1 MCSMIILSSLVG
13 LSSNY
18 TVSLDCSNYN
28 ITMLSSIGLSQ
39 SNDLDLLNQENC
51 YNNSF
56 TDNMNILTTCNLN
69 TIFSGY
75 FNSLCLNMK
84 NCLFPFNAQDFTS
97 NCIGYTTQNIVYFTY
112 QCSNSKINSF
122 GGLSKSLMSIISI
135 SVDILSMLVLI
146 TLILL

>member
-1 MCSMIILSSLVG
+1 
-13 LSSNY
+13 
-18 TVSLDCSNYN
+18 
-28 ITMLSSIGLSQ
+28 MLSSIGLSQ